1 MRIYVLLFLMLFS
14 LSHQA
19 FSQIDIDG
27 DLKDWGDTTLRYEDK
42 ENKLRYDYRQD
53 EDFLYIAI
61 FKNFNAA
68 KVRPGGV
75 QLQFDK
81 EKITDKSLTITFAYA
96 IPTAEDPKKRLEPKD
111 FIQIE
116 NLEGQSSTTIPVF
129 NAYGVTTAYRFI
141 EDKSHLKDMRAD
153 GQIELHKIGRN
164 KSIFKAEV
172 AIPKSLLP
180 VQKGELTLGI
190 CLRGMDIKKTG
201 NALAHINRGMM
212 PPAAKTP
219 YEEETN
225 DSISFSEFITK
236 IVLD

>member
-1 MRIYVLLFLMLFS
+1 MLFC
-14 LSHQA
+14 LSYHA
-19 FSQIDIDG
+19 FSQIDVDA
-27 DLKDWGDTTLRYEDK
+27 DLKDWGDTSLRFEDK
-42 ENKLRYDYRQD
+42 NNKLRYDYRED

-68 KVRPGGV
+68 KVRSGGV
-75 QLQFDK
+75 QLQFDT

-96 IPTAEDPKKRLEPKD
+96 IPTAEDPKKRLEAKD
-111 FIQIE
+111 FIQVE
-116 NLEGQSSTTIPVF
+116 NLNGQSAAVIPVF
-129 NAYGVTTAYRFI
+129 NEHGISTAFRFM

-153 GQIELHKIGRN
+153 GQIELSKIGRN
-164 KSIFKAEV
+164 KSIFKVEI

-180 VQKGELTLGI
+180 TQKGEISLGI

-201 NALAHINRGMM
+201 NALAHIYNGMM

-225 DSISFSEFITK
+225 DSISFSEYFTK
-236 IVLD
+236 IVLE

>member
-1 MRIYVLLFLMLFS
+1 MRTCLLLLMFVS

-19 FSQIDIDG
+19 FSQIDVDA
-27 DLKDWGDTTLRYEDK
+27 DLKDWGDTTLRFEDK
-42 ENKLRYDYRQD
+42 DNKLRYDYKQD

-68 KVRPGGV
+68 KARSGGV

-81 EKITDKSLTITFAYA
+81 EKITDRSLTITFAYA
-96 IPTAEDPKKRLEPKD
+96 IPTTEDPKKRLEPRD

-116 NLEGQSSTTIPVF
+116 NFNGQPATVIPVF
-129 NAYGVTTAYRFI
+129 NEHGILTAFRFI

-153 GQIELHKIGRN
+153 GQIELSKIGHN
-164 KSIFKAEV
+164 KSIFRAEI

-180 VQKGELTLGI
+180 LQKGELILGI

-201 NALAHINRGMM
+201 NALAHIYKGMM

-219 YEEETN
+219 YEEEAN
-225 DSISFSEFITK
+225 DSISFSEFSTK
-236 IVLD
+236 IVLE